1 MLTGTTVS
9 MLRRTRTT
17 KGGGTRIEPKAQLG
31 TALNRASVG
40 VQQRSGNVS
49 RTTRRSHNIPG
60 VVRWLYRQRWS
71 GATVSTVGSVKVT
84 KQSWTFNRK
93 KKKNKLPERRTRH
106 DTKRKDHG
114 NPIRESVI
122 IIPPPPPGLHSVTIC
137 FHSINHPLSWCLWLS
152 E

>member
-84 KQSWTFNRK
+84 
-93 KKKNKLPERRTRH
+93 NKVELLIGRRRRTSYQKGGQDSTRNERI
-106 DTKRKDHG
+106 TEIQLG
-114 NPIRESVI
+114 S
-122 IIPPPPPGLHSVTIC
+122 
-137 FHSINHPLSWCLWLS
+137 PL
-152 E
+152 